1 MSHSVSDND
10 PRFLGTAI
18 TFDDVLLLPGR
29 SDVLP
34 AEVRTASAQ
43 LTQRIRL
50 HIPILSSAM
59 DTVTES
65 RLAIA
70 MAQEGGIGI
79 IHRNMKPEDQAREV
93 VKVKR
98 SASGV
103 ITGPVTLT
111 HGHQHRRS
119 KNADRPLTR
128 VVPASRSWSTSPT
141 MRRAWRRKSGRV
153 VGILTKRDLRFQS
166 NNVMKIKDDMKRT
179 LETARPAT
187 GLEEAQVIL
196 HKNKVEKLLLVDD
209 SGRLAGLITIKDIDK
224 ILRFPNASRDEKGR
238 LRAGAAV
245 GVHDEAR
252 VEALLKAGV
261 DVLVVDTAHGHSSR
275 VIDTVKWLKKI
286 HPNTEV
292 IAGNVATAD
301 GARALADAGADAVK
315 VGVGP
320 GSICTT
326 RVVSGVGVPQMTAIL
341 DALSGLEGSQ
351 CRLISDGGIK
361 FSGDIVKAL
370 AAGADAVM
378 VGGLFAGTDE
388 SPGRVVLY
396 RGRQFKV
403 YRGMGSL
410 GAMVDGGASRYGQE
424 GAAPD
429 KLVPEGI
436 EGRVPYTGPLASF
449 LYQLVGGLRAGM
461 GYIGAPTIEELPSKA
476 RFVKQTAAGLRESH
490 PHDVQITQ
498 EAPNYRVDDDELD
511 D

>member
-1 MSHSVSDND
+1 MDRD
-10 PRFLGTAI
+10 DAIERDIRFAGMGI
-18 TFDDVLLLPGR
+18 TFDDVILLPCK

-34 AEVRTASAQ
+34 AEANTATQ
-43 LTQRIRL
+43 LTKRIRL
-50 HIPILSSAM
+50 NIPVISAAM

-70 MAQEGGIGI
+70 IAQEGGLGV
-79 IHRNMKPEDQAREV
+79 IHRNLKPEDQAREV

-111 HGHQHRRS
+111 PEHTIAEAKTLMANQNISGIPVVEHELNDPPGVAR
-119 KNADRPLTR
+119 KN
-128 VVPASRSWSTSPT
+128 
-141 MRRAWRRKSGRV
+141 GRV
-153 VGILTKRDLRFQS
+153 VGILTKRDLRFQR
-166 NNVMKIKDDMKRT
+166 NNVLRIKDVMTRT
-179 LETARPAT
+179 LITAKPGT
-187 GLEEAQVIL
+187 GLEAAQEIL

-209 SGRLAGLITIKDIDK
+209 QGRLAGLITIKDIDK
-224 ILRFPNASRDEKGR
+224 ILRYPLACRDEKGR
-238 LRAGAAV
+238 LCVGAAV
-245 GVHDEAR
+245 GVNDEAR

-261 DVLVVDTAHGHSSR
+261 DILVVDTAHGHSSR
-275 VIDTVKWLKKI
+275 VIETVKWIKKK
-286 HPNTEV
+286 HPTAEV

-301 GARALADAGADAVK
+301 GAKALADAGADVVK
-315 VGVGP
+315 AGVGP

-326 RVVSGVGVPQMTAIL
+326 RVVSGVGVPQMTAVL
-341 DALSGLEGSQ
+341 DGIAGLAGTG

-370 AAGADAVM
+370 AAGANAVM
-378 VGGLFAGTDE
+378 IGNLFAGTDE
-388 SPGRVVLY
+388 SPGQLILY
-396 RGRQFKV
+396 KGRQYKT

-410 GAMVDGGASRYGQE
+410 SAMIDGGASRYGQT

-436 EGRVPYTGPLASF
+436 EGRVPYTGPLATF

-461 GYIGAPTIEELPSKA
+461 GYIGASTIQELPTKA
-476 RFVKQTAAGLRESH
+476 RFMRQSPAGLRESH

-498 EAPNYRVDDDELD
+498 EAPNYRVEEEYD
-511 D
+511 

>member
-1 MSHSVSDND
+1 MAHNSSETD
-10 PRFLGTAI
+10 PRFMGNAI
-18 TFDDVLLLPGR
+18 TFDDILLLPGK

-34 AEVRTASAQ
+34 GEVRTATQ
-43 LTQRIRL
+43 LTERIRL
-50 HIPILSSAM
+50 TIPILSSAM

-70 MAQEGGIGI
+70 IAQEGGIGI
-79 IHRNMKPEDQAREV
+79 IHRNMKPDDQAREV

-103 ITGPVTLT
+103 ITGPLTLT
-111 HGHQHRRS
+111 PEHSIAEAKTLMTNQNISGIPIVEHEADDGPGVAR
-119 KNADRPLTR
+119 KN
-128 VVPASRSWSTSPT
+128 
-141 MRRAWRRKSGRV
+141 GRV

-166 NNVMKIKDDMKRT
+166 NNITKIKDVMTKT
-179 LETARPAT
+179 LVTARPGT
-187 GLEEAQVIL
+187 GLEQAQDIL

-224 ILRFPNASRDEKGR
+224 ILRFPHASRDEKGR
-238 LRAGAAV
+238 LRVGAAV

-261 DVLVVDTAHGHSSR
+261 DVIVVDTAHGHSTR
-275 VIDTVKWLKKI
+275 VIDTVKWLKKA
-286 HPNTEV
+286 HPHTDV

-301 GARALADAGADAVK
+301 GARALADAGADAIK

-326 RVVSGVGVPQMTAIL
+326 RVVSGVGVPQITAIL
-341 DALSGLEGSQ
+341 EGCKGLEGYP

-361 FSGDIVKAL
+361 YSGDMVKAL
-370 AAGADAVM
+370 AAGAHAVM
-378 VGGLFAGTDE
+378 IGGLFAGTDE
-388 SPGRVVLY
+388 SPGQVVLY

-410 GAMVDGGASRYGQE
+410 GAMVEGGASRYGQE
-424 GAAPD
+424 GSVRD

-436 EGRVPYTGPLASF
+436 EGRVPYTGPLATF

-461 GYIGAPTIEELPSKA
+461 GYVGAPTIEELPVKA
-476 RFVKQTAAGLRESH
+476 RFVKQTLAGLRESH

-498 EAPNYRVDDDELD
+498 EAPNYRIEEDFE
-511 D
+511 

>member
-1 MSHSVSDND
+1 MTHNSAEDD
-10 PRFLGTAI
+10 PRFMGNAI
-18 TFDDVLLLPGR
+18 TFDDVLLLPGK

-34 AEVRTASAQ
+34 GDVLTGTQ
-43 LTQRIRL
+43 LTDRIRL
-50 HIPILSSAM
+50 TIPILSSAM

-103 ITGPVTLT
+103 ITGPLTLT
-111 HGHQHRRS
+111 PEHTIAEAKTLMTNQNISGIPIVEHEAEDAPGVAR
-119 KNADRPLTR
+119 KN
-128 VVPASRSWSTSPT
+128 
-141 MRRAWRRKSGRV
+141 GRV
-153 VGILTKRDLRFQS
+153 VGILTKRDLRFQT
-166 NNVMKIKDDMKRT
+166 NNITQIKDVMTRK
-179 LETARPAT
+179 LVTARPGT
-187 GLEEAQVIL
+187 QLEQAQEIL

-209 SGRLAGLITIKDIDK
+209 VGRLAGLITIKDIDK
-224 ILRFPNASRDEKGR
+224 ILRFPHASRDDKGR
-238 LRAGAAV
+238 LRVGAAI

-261 DVLVVDTAHGHSSR
+261 DVLVVDTAHGHATR
-275 VIDTVKWLKKI
+275 VIDTVKWLKKT
-286 HPNTEV
+286 HPTAEV

-301 GARALADAGADAVK
+301 GAKALADAGADAVK

-326 RVVSGVGVPQMTAIL
+326 RVVSGVGVPQITAIL
-341 DALSGLEGSQ
+341 EACKGLDGYQ

-361 FSGDIVKAL
+361 YSGDIVKAL
-370 AAGADAVM
+370 AAGAHAVM
-378 VGGLFAGTDE
+378 IGGLFAGTDE

-410 GAMVDGGASRYGQE
+410 GAMVDGGASRYGQDGTTRE
-424 GAAPD
+424 

-461 GYIGAPTIEELPSKA
+461 GYVGAPTIEELPVKA
-476 RFVKQTAAGLRESH
+476 RFVKQSSAGLRESH

-498 EAPNYRVDDDELD
+498 EAPNYRIEEDFE
-511 D
+511 